1 MRTLMGR
8 HFSGSAMSMPS
19 FALSAPTDGKSA
31 TNPMGLSRI
40 DHLQLTGS
48 IDRLEPLYRRLGF
61 ARVASGSLAWGRVIH
76 LRQQRMDFLVF
87 EADATHPAGRYF
99 QAHGEGVCA
108 LNFLV
113 EDLDTAVAQA
123 RTQGAHIRLEPQ
135 TYSLGEGS
143 VRLAAIQGVGDVWN
157 FLVERRGE
165 PAVFWPGL
173 EPDPAPALCDPGLV
187 RVDHLTNNVGPGE
200 MDALVDFYE
209 QTYGFGVTREFHI
222 RGALGTG
229 LDSKVV
235 QSSNH
240 QVIIPINQPTDA
252 KSQVQEYVNRH
263 KGQGVQHIALST
275 NDIFHTLR
283 ALQAQGFKFLRVPD
297 TYYELLPGRIASS
310 GYAVRE
316 DLATVKELG
325 VQIDGDESGYL
336 LQIFTED
343 QIGPLFFE
351 IIQRRGNMGFGE
363 GNFQALYDSIEL
375 DQKKRGVL

>member
-1 MRTLMGR
+1 
-8 HFSGSAMSMPS
+8 MSKPS
-19 FALSAPTDGKSA
+19 FALTAPSRQKPA
-31 TNPMGLSRI
+31 RNPLGLLRI
-40 DHLQLTGS
+40 DHFQLTGA
-48 IDRLEPLYRRLGF
+48 IERLEPLYRRLGF
-61 ARVASGSLAWGRVIH
+61 ARLASGSHPWGQMVH
-76 LRQQRMDFLVF
+76 LRQQRMDILLF
-87 EADATHPAGRYF
+87 EANPTHPAGRYF

-113 EDLDTAVAQA
+113 EDLDAAMIQVRA
-123 RTQGAHIRLEPQ
+123 QGARVMLEPQ
-135 TYSLGEGS
+135 THALGAGTL
-143 VRLAAIQGVGDVWN
+143 RFAAIQGLGDVWN
-157 FLVERRGE
+157 FLVERKGE
-165 PAVFWPGL
+165 PGAFWPGL
-173 EPDPAPALCDPGLV
+173 SPDFAPAHCEPGLV

-209 QTYGFGVTREFHI
+209 RVYGFGVTREFHI

-235 QSSNH
+235 QSANN
-240 QVIIPINQPTDA
+240 QVIIPINQPTDE

-283 ALQAQGFKFLRVPD
+283 TLREQGFNFLRVPD
-297 TYYELLPGRIASS
+297 TYYELLPGRIAKS
-310 GYAVRE
+310 GYTVRE
-316 DLATVKELG
+316 SLADAQELG
-325 VQIDGDESGYL
+325 IQIDGDETGYL

>member
-1 MRTLMGR
+1 MP
-8 HFSGSAMSMPS
+8 APS
-19 FALSAPTDGKSA
+19 FALTAPSNRKPGG
-31 TNPMGLSRI
+31 NPMGLQRI
-40 DHLQLTGS
+40 DHFQLTGS
-48 IDRLEPLYRRLGF
+48 VERLEPLYRGLGF
-61 ARVASGSLAWGRVIH
+61 ARVASGSHAWGRMVH
-76 LRQQRMDFLVF
+76 LRQQRMDILIF
-87 EADATHPAGRYF
+87 EAMASHPAGRYA

-113 EDLDTAVAQA
+113 DDLDVAMAQA
-123 RTQGAHIRLEPQ
+123 RAQGARVMREPE
-135 TYSLGEGS
+135 THTLGDGTL
-143 VRLAAIQGVGDVWN
+143 RFAAIQGVGDVWN
-157 FLVERRGE
+157 FLVERTGNL
-165 PAVFWPGL
+165 ASFWPGL
-173 EPDPAPALCDPGLV
+173 APDPAPAFCDPGLV
-187 RVDHLTNNVGPGE
+187 RVDHLTNNVGPAE

-209 QTYGFGVTREFHI
+209 RVYGFVVTREFHI

-235 QSSNH
+235 QSANN
-240 QVIIPINQPTDA
+240 QVIIPINQPTDE

-263 KGQGVQHIALST
+263 KGQGVQHIALSS

-283 ALQAQGFKFLRVPD
+283 TLRDQGFKFLRVPD
-297 TYYELLPGRIASS
+297 TYYELLPGRIAAS
-310 GYAVRE
+310 GYTVRE
-316 DLATVKELG
+316 DLATVQELG
-325 VQIDGDESGYL
+325 VQIDGDETGYL

>member
-1 MRTLMGR
+1 MST
-8 HFSGSAMSMPS
+8 SGPTTPS
-19 FALSAPTDGKSA
+19 FNLSTLVEARTA
-31 TNPMGLSRI
+31 TNPLGLSRI
-40 DHLQLTGS
+40 DHFQLTGS

-61 ARVASGSLAWGRVIH
+61 ARMAVGRHAWGYMVH
-76 LRQQRMDFLVF
+76 LRQQRMDILIF
-87 EADATHPAGRYF
+87 EADASHPAGQYF

-108 LNFLV
+108 LNFAV
-113 EDLDTAVAQA
+113 EDLDVALAQA
-123 RTQGAHIRLEPQ
+123 RSQGARVMLEPQ
-135 TYSLGEGS
+135 THTLGDGTL
-143 VRLAAIQGVGDVWN
+143 RFAAIQGVGDVWN
-157 FLVERRGE
+157 YLVERKGE
-165 PAVFWPGL
+165 PATFWPDL
-173 EPDPAPALCDPGLV
+173 SPEPAPAFCDPGLV

-209 QTYGFGVTREFHI
+209 RVYGFVVTREFHI

-235 QSSNH
+235 QSANNK
-240 QVIIPINQPTDA
+240 VIIPINQPTDE
-252 KSQVQEYVNRH
+252 KSQVQEYVTRH
-263 KGQGVQHIALST
+263 KGQGVQHIAMST

-283 ALQAQGFKFLRVPD
+283 TLRDQGFQFLRVPD
-297 TYYELLPGRIASS
+297 TYYDLLPGRVARS

-316 DLATVKELG
+316 DFSTVKEMG
-325 VQIDGDESGYL
+325 VQIDGDETGYL
-336 LQIFTED
+336 LQIFSKD

>member
-1 MRTLMGR
+1 
-8 HFSGSAMSMPS
+8 MSTPS
-19 FALSAPTDGKSA
+19 FALSAPTDRKPA
-31 TNPMGLSRI
+31 DNPMGLTRI
-40 DHLQLTGS
+40 DHFQLTGS
-48 IDRLEPLYRRLGF
+48 IKRLEPLYRRLGF
-61 ARVASGSLAWGRVIH
+61 ARMASGRHDWGRVIH
-76 LRQQRMDFLVF
+76 LRQERMDILIF

-99 QAHGEGVCA
+99 RAHGEGVCA
-108 LNFLV
+108 LNFAV
-113 EDLDTAVAQA
+113 EDLDTALAHARAQ
-123 RTQGAHIRLEPQ
+123 RSQVRLEPQ
-135 TYSLGEGS
+135 AHTLGEGAI
-143 VRLAAIQGVGDVWN
+143 RFAAIQGVGDVWN
-157 FLVERRGE
+157 FLVQRTPENTDERKGE
-165 PAVFWPGL
+165 PSAFWPGL
-173 EPDPAPALCDPGLV
+173 TPDPAPALCDPGLV
-187 RVDHLTNNVGPGE
+187 RVDHLTNNVGPAE

-209 QTYGFGVTREFHI
+209 RVYGFVVTREFHI

-235 QSSNH
+235 QSANN
-240 QVIIPINQPTDA
+240 QVIIPINQPTDE

-263 KGQGVQHIALST
+263 KGQGVQHIAMST

-283 ALQAQGFKFLRVPD
+283 TLQAQGFTFLRVPD
-297 TYYELLPGRIASS
+297 TYYELLPGRVARG

-316 DLATVKELG
+316 DFSTVKELG

>member
-1 MRTLMGR
+1 
-8 HFSGSAMSMPS
+8 MSTPGPTTPS
-19 FALSAPTDGKSA
+19 FDLSTPVEARTA
-31 TNPMGLSRI
+31 TNPLGLSRI
-40 DHLQLTGS
+40 DHFQLTGS

-61 ARVASGSLAWGRVIH
+61 ARMAVGRHAWGYMVH
-76 LRQQRMDFLVF
+76 LRQQRMDILIF
-87 EADATHPAGRYF
+87 EADASHPAGQYF

-108 LNFLV
+108 LNFAV
-113 EDLDTAVAQA
+113 EELDVALAQA
-123 RTQGAHIRLEPQ
+123 RSQGARVMLEPQ
-135 TYSLGEGS
+135 THTLGDGTL
-143 VRLAAIQGVGDVWN
+143 RFAAIQGVGDVWN
-157 FLVERRGE
+157 YLVERKGE
-165 PAVFWPGL
+165 PATFWPDL
-173 EPDPAPALCDPGLV
+173 SPEPAPAFCDPGLV

-209 QTYGFGVTREFHI
+209 QVYGFVVTREFHI

-235 QSSNH
+235 QSANNK
-240 QVIIPINQPTDA
+240 VIIPINQPTDE
-252 KSQVQEYVNRH
+252 KSQVQEYVSRH
-263 KGQGVQHIALST
+263 KGQGVQHIAMST

-283 ALQAQGFKFLRVPD
+283 TLRDQGFQFLRVPD
-297 TYYELLPGRIASS
+297 TYYDLLPGRVARS

-316 DLATVKELG
+316 DFSTVKEMG
-325 VQIDGDESGYL
+325 VQIDGDETGYL
-336 LQIFTED
+336 LQIFSED